1 MLLNPHGSVVDE
13 VSAVLAIAQHTTVAQ
28 PAVDGPRVSSL
39 DLLSEV
45 VTVENSSSEEISL
58 DGWTVQSTTG
68 ARSQRLPPGNTPNA
82 PLRASCVVILGSH
95 DPLHVTYA
103 CVVRCVFHAGRQVDR
118 AMRFQTGALLL
129 RALQSRFD
137 RDRRSSRRWRMIMRR
152 RLKAR

>member
-82 PLRASCVVILGSH
+82 PLRASCVVYLGFS
-95 DPLHVTYA
+95 
-103 CVVRCVFHAGRQVDR
+103 
-118 AMRFQTGALLL
+118 
-129 RALQSRFD
+129 
-137 RDRRSSRRWRMIMRR
+137 RSSPRMHYVSFAVSFMLADRSTELCVSKRVHCCCGRFSLDSIGTVDPRG
-152 RLKAR
+152 AGG

>member
-1 MLLNPHGSVVDE
+1 VLGANVVLMLAAGGDAAMLLNPHGSVVDE

-58 DGWTVQSTTG
+58 DGWTVQSTGG

-82 PLRASCVVILGSH
+82 PLRASCVVYLGFS
-95 DPLHVTYA
+95 
-103 CVVRCVFHAGRQVDR
+103 
-118 AMRFQTGALLL
+118 
-129 RALQSRFD
+129 
-137 RDRRSSRRWRMIMRR
+137 RSSPRMH
-152 RLKAR
+152 

>member
-1 MLLNPHGSVVDE
+1 MLAAGGDAAMLLNPHGSVVDE

-68 ARSQRLPPGNTPNA
+68 DGGARSQRLPPGNTPNA
-82 PLRASCVVILGSH
+82 PLRASCVVYLGFS
-95 DPLHVTYA
+95 
-103 CVVRCVFHAGRQVDR
+103 
-118 AMRFQTGALLL
+118 
-129 RALQSRFD
+129 
-137 RDRRSSRRWRMIMRR
+137 RSSPRMH
-152 RLKAR
+152 

>member
-82 PLRASCVVILGSH
+82 PLRASCVVYLGFS
-95 DPLHVTYA
+95 
-103 CVVRCVFHAGRQVDR
+103 
-118 AMRFQTGALLL
+118 
-129 RALQSRFD
+129 
-137 RDRRSSRRWRMIMRR
+137 RSSPRDVCMHVSFAVSFMLADRSTELCVSKRVLCCCGRFSLDSIGTVDPRG
-152 RLKAR
+152 AGG